1 MTPMSVVRGALNV
14 DHEYTDPMLS
24 WTRKDAGTAFQRLKS
39 VGASDP
45 SLLSQCR
52 KPRAVAATGVT
63 SSLLPLSSSRTAA
76 PKRTENTHTHAHTNT
91 HTHTQHSG
99 SNKRRVRPMVVSNE
113 VNTWWHQRC
122 WNSWKLRPDLETKTE
137 ELFSHRTRSQRAGC
151 AERRDQTTHVSG
163 GAFGINTVN
172 TLKRKNTSQKTHR
185 KK

>member
-76 PKRTENTHTHAHTNT
+76 PKRTENTHTRTHKHAHT
-91 HTHTQHSG
+91 HAAQ
-99 SNKRRVRPMVVSNE
+99 RVKQTAGAADGCQQRSEHVVASK
-113 VNTWWHQRC
+113 V
-122 WNSWKLRPDLETKTE
+122 LEQLE
-137 ELFSHRTRSQRAGC
+137 IA
-151 AERRDQTTHVSG
+151 A
-163 GAFGINTVN
+163 
-172 TLKRKNTSQKTHR
+172 
-185 KK
+185 